1 MAEYHETEGD
11 TLFLH
16 LGIFQYFMP
25 VMIIT
30 RDPRNVEYML
40 KTKFDNYPKGA
51 TFRNSVHEL
60 LGDGIFNADGD
71 LWFKQRKTASQ
82 MFTANRFKNHIW
94 RVVQKNCQKM
104 LDILSENQEPV
115 VDMFN
120 LLNRFTLDSIGEIGF
135 GTSIGS
141 LENPV
146 SPFLRSFDEAQ
157 RIVFRRFVLPGW
169 RASKAKYAVRTCTY
183 YKGSVLW
190 LLLLE
195 VSQQDASEASFKSS
209 GWARKAAAATTCEVS
224 GSTAEAS
231 CRSSQRCST
240 QRQGTASLAFS

>member
-1 MAEYHETEGD
+1 M
-11 TLFLH
+11 
-16 LGIFQYFMP
+16 
-25 VMIIT
+25 
-30 RDPRNVEYML
+30 
-40 KTKFDNYPKGA
+40 
-51 TFRNSVHEL
+51 RNSMHEL

-94 RVVQKNCQKM
+94 RVVQKNCQKV
-104 LDILSENQEPV
+104 LDFLSTNQEPV
-115 VDMFN
+115 VDIFN

-169 RASKAKYAVRTCTY
+169 RA
-183 YKGSVLW
+183 
-190 LLLLE
+190 LE
-195 VSQQDASEASFKSS
+195 TPA
-209 GWARKAAAATTCEVS
+209 CE
-224 GSTAEAS
+224 G
-231 CRSSQRCST
+231 
-240 QRQGTASLAFS
+240 LAFIDNDGHVCKA